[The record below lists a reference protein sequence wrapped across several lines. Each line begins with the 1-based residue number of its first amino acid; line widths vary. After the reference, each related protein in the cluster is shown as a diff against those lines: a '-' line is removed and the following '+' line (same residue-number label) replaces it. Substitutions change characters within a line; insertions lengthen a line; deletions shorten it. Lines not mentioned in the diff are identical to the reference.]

1 MSGAMLSV
9 RDEAR
14 NKIGK
19 HNGYK
24 TYISACVGQTINKL
38 IKEMIAQIVISFM
51 MENKAGKRD
60 RESLDVNGGPH

>member
-1 MSGAMLSV
+1 MCGT
-9 RDEAR
+9 D
-14 NKIGK
+14 
-19 HNGYK
+19 
-24 TYISACVGQTINKL
+24 NKL